1 MDCHACSLTE
11 VENGKPVS
19 TMQLHRNTRSTDNN
33 ISGPSTCPTLELLR
47 GHDGRDGTPGRDGRN
62 GIPGVQGPIGPPGEP
77 GPAGGP
83 QGSPGVPGVRGL
95 TGQSGPPG
103 SPGPRSGGA
112 IYTRWGKSSC
122 PTTPG
127 TQLVYA
133 GQVGGTYSGQSG
145 GGANVLCMPL
155 DPQYSSY
162 TPGVQGHSYMYGAE
176 YEQPIG
182 GTGNDDATCAVCYVS
197 TCERVLIN
205 GSSQNQ
211 LSDILDQR
219 ISWLPYV
226 STQV

>member
-1 MDCHACSLTE
+1 MEEQS
-11 VENGKPVS
+11 
-19 TMQLHRNTRSTDNN
+19 
-33 ISGPSTCPTLELLR
+33 
-47 GHDGRDGTPGRDGRN
+47 TPG
-62 GIPGVQGPIGPPGEP
+62 GEKAP
-77 GPAGGP
+77 
-83 QGSPGVPGVRGL
+83 VRL
-95 TGQSGPPG
+95 
-103 SPGPRSGGA
+103 
-112 IYTRWGKSSC
+112 
-122 PTTPG
+122 TPG

-145 GGANVLCMPL
+145 GGANVLCIPL

-197 TCERVLIN
+197 MRERVLIN